1 MDQSQEENLK
11 KDENQVD
18 DESVKLPKN
27 TKANRWYYRHR
38 EEILEKRRLE
48 RLAKKG
54 VDITKSESEIKVTM
68 DELRKKKMEH
78 LGLGESTK

>member
-1 MDQSQEENLK
+1 MESKTIENET
-11 KDENQVD
+11 EN
-18 DESVKLPKN
+18 KYPKN

-54 VDITKSESEIKVTM
+54 IDITKPIEEIKLILD
-68 DELRKKKMEH
+68 DERKKKMEI
-78 LGLGESTK
+78 LGLLGK

>member
-1 MDQSQEENLK
+1 MDQSQTS
-11 KDENQVD
+11 DEKGVS

>member
-1 MDQSQEENLK
+1 MDVKESTDEK
-11 KDENQVD
+11 KLN

-48 RLAKKG
+48 RLVKKG

-68 DELRKKKMEH
+68 DEIRKKKMEH
-78 LGLGESTK
+78 LGLCESQK